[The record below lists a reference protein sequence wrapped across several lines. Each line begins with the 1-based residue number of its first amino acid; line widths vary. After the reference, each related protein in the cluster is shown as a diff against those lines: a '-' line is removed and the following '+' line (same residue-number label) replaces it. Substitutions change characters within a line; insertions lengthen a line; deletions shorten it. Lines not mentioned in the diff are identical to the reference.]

1 MGLVHKIFKQQK
13 RSDNNMPESSTI
25 LNDLNKVFIPCRTIL
40 EMEALTSLFL
50 EYYNYDLIKEI
61 PKSQPSSQK
70 IIEVFRILDCKPLER
85 IIEYFIDGVVQ
96 KLKPI
101 VMYERDHHDR
111 FRMGN
116 VVAYTKTRV
125 CLYLALHRLKLK
137 FMFIKHFMDV
147 FKDNEFKLNIPEEDV
162 DLSPHIFISS
172 FYKDYTHKNKM
183 NLKLML
189 STKRVSERVS
199 KLIDLK
205 DIITNEDIINA
216 ITFKKYLDD
225 NNRIKF
231 IMREIKASIFV
242 CKVMFAQIDISDP
255 FSEGKEVMVDAEE
268 FMINQD
274 FIPVLIPAISNAYSG
289 SNRNQL
295 EDLFR
300 AYEFMMKRVLEGI
313 NYAIGIA
320 SGGQIL
326 LDLEDTIFNSGN
338 IFEF

>member
-1 MGLVHKIFKQQK
+1 
-13 RSDNNMPESSTI
+13 MPESSTI

-50 EYYNYDLIKEI
+50 EYYNYDLIKEV

-70 IIEVFRILDCKPLER
+70 IIEIFRILECKPLER
-85 IIEYFIDGVVQ
+85 IIKYFIDGVVH

-147 FKDNEFKLNIPEEDV
+147 FKDNEFKLDVPEEHV

-172 FYKDYTHKNKM
+172 FYKDYAHKNNM

-205 DIITNEDIINA
+205 DIIINEDIINA
-216 ITFKKYLDD
+216 ITFKQYLDD

-242 CKVMFAQIDISDP
+242 CKVMFAQIDVFDP
-255 FSEGKEVMVDAEE
+255 FS
-268 FMINQD
+268 
-274 FIPVLIPAISNAYSG
+274 
-289 SNRNQL
+289 
-295 EDLFR
+295 
-300 AYEFMMKRVLEGI
+300 
-313 NYAIGIA
+313 
-320 SGGQIL
+320 
-326 LDLEDTIFNSGN
+326 
-338 IFEF
+338 

>member
-1 MGLVHKIFKQQK
+1 
-13 RSDNNMPESSTI
+13 MPESSVI
-25 LNDLNKVFIPCRTIL
+25 LNDLNKVFIPCRTVL

-61 PKSQPSSQK
+61 PKSQPSSQQ
-70 IIEVFRILDCKPLER
+70 IIEVFRILDCQPLEN
-85 IIEYFIDGVVQ
+85 IIKYFIDGVVQ

-101 VMYERDHHDR
+101 TMYERDHHDR

-137 FMFIKHFMDV
+137 FMFIKHFMDT
-147 FKDNEFKLNIPEEDV
+147 FKKNGYKLNVPEEQG
-162 DLSPHIFISS
+162 DLAPHIFISS
-172 FYKDYTHKNKM
+172 FYEDYTHKNEM

-189 STKRVSERVS
+189 SSKRVSERVS

-225 NNRIKF
+225 TNRIKF

-242 CKVMFAQIDISDP
+242 CKVMFAQMDVFDP
-255 FSEGKEVMVDAEE
+255 FTEGKELMVDAED

-274 FIPVLIPAISNAYSG
+274 FIPVLIPAISNAYAG
-289 SNRNQL
+289 TNQAQL

-300 AYEFMMKRVLEGI
+300 AYDFMMKRVLGGI
-313 NYAIGIA
+313 NYAIEIA

-326 LDLEDTIFNSGN
+326 LDLEGTIYNSGN
-338 IFEF
+338 IFEI